1 MKFVKLVFILMA
13 LLVLTGVWWGGTADE
28 EYKVYRSYKR

>member
-1 MKFVKLVFILMA
+1 MV
-13 LLVLTGVWWGGTADE
+13 LLVLTGVWWGGTAEE